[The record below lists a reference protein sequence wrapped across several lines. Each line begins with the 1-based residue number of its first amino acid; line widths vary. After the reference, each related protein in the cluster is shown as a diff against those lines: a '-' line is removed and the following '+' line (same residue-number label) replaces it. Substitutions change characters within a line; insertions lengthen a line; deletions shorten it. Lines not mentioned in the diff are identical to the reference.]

1 MPLSHE
7 FKDVEAQVAR
17 PAMNGTMLLVDSLA
31 AVQRGAVRLSVLP
44 SPRTVYDSRD
54 QGFTVNFMNPLLP
67 IGPPH
72 SSNVSPPPVTNPLTP
87 WVSRIW
93 FAWSAEGVSWNCWS
107 KSDPPKMAQ
116 IPPIHCFFLARFDK
130 NGIFYDAWEHRNC

>member
-1 MPLSHE
+1 MGWTGTILLQRGASSSDIQPFLFFYFDIHFTKTIVELISEQHVGFLSLFDFGFRKMPLSHE

-72 SSNVSPPPVTNPLTP
+72 SSNVSPP
-87 WVSRIW
+87 S
-93 FAWSAEGVSWNCWS
+93 
-107 KSDPPKMAQ
+107 
-116 IPPIHCFFLARFDK
+116 
-130 NGIFYDAWEHRNC
+130 Y